1 MSLSDTIKNFTD
13 GALVLT
19 DTVLSLT
26 IPFDNGDWSIT
37 GMKKTLNE
45 TAAYESRGK
54 IKSLRHTTRRYV
66 AISGTAMYT
75 EFTAG
80 VLDGT
85 ITDFITA
92 RAGTAF
98 SGRVS
103 TADIPG
109 DVDQMHVQFQNEG
122 TDFGDDADAEVT
134 FKGVEC
140 DSFDFSEGDPDQ
152 FSLSFTGYLDVT
164 GDVTAAEIA

>member
-1 MSLSDTIKNFTD
+1 MALSDVIKNFTD
-13 GALVLT
+13 GALILT

-26 IPFDNGDWSIT
+26 IPFDNGDWSLT
-37 GMKKTLNE
+37 GLKKKLNE

-54 IKSLRHTTRRYV
+54 IRSLRHTTRRYV

-85 ITDFITA
+85 ITDFLTA

-109 DVDQMHVQFQNEG
+109 DVDQMHVNFVTDG
-122 TDFGDDADAEVT
+122 TALGDASDGDVT
-134 FKGVEC
+134 FTGVEC

-152 FSLSFTGYLDVT
+152 FSLSFTGYGAVT
-164 GDVTAAEIA
+164 GDLDLAEIT